1 MHRIARILIR
11 STPALI
17 VAIIMCQPTLA
28 QMATP
33 AATPTVV
40 TCSIEPRPIDF
51 IVPLLETETPQTTP
65 TPLAALPGGT
75 AADAETTAAV
85 LAVVEELTACVNAG
99 DYLRA
104 FALYDDAYLR
114 RLIDPEG
121 LMDPAVAIEIGKSLA
136 NVTPSNEDDITQI
149 THIVAAT
156 VLPDGTVALA
166 VETMGGVDR
175 EQDDTQVD
183 LFVLAQISGS
193 WRIVDSAADIDVTL
207 ATPTS

>member
-1 MHRIARILIR
+1 MVLAR
-11 STPALI
+11 
-17 VAIIMCQPTLA
+17 
-28 QMATP
+28 
-33 AATPTVV
+33 
-40 TCSIEPRPIDF
+40 
-51 IVPLLETETPQTTP
+51 
-65 TPLAALPGGT
+65 LPG
-75 AADAETTAAV
+75 V
-85 LAVVEELTACVNAG
+85 L
-99 DYLRA
+99 
-104 FALYDDAYLR
+104 
-114 RLIDPEG
+114 PEG
-121 LMDPAVAIEIGKSLA
+121 DPAVAIEIGKSLA

-193 WRIVDSAADIDVTL
+193 WRIVDSAADIDFTL